1 MGSHFVDGDTDTPRW
16 KRLSEAHP
24 VVGGRVGAGCS
35 PPLPPST
42 LPRDGFQEAWGILYR
57 GYLSTVFPGGGGV
70 ASPTS

>member
-1 MGSHFVDGDTDTPRW
+1 MGTLTLQDGRGFPRLTQW
-16 KRLSEAHP
+16 W
-24 VVGGRVGAGCS
+24 GAGLQ
-35 PPLPPST
+35 PAPT